1 MPNGLLVMLVE
12 FATFPVDKGPKFSK
26 PVAKVIDLIDKS
38 GLKYQTTAMCTLVE
52 GDWDEVFT
60 LIKKCHSLLRRNSTR
75 VYTRIVVDDRKN
87 FPSPLTE
94 KVDRVEKVLKRKIR
108 R

>member
-1 MPNGLLVMLVE
+1 MLVE
-12 FATFPVDKGPKFSK
+12 FATFPVDKGPRFSK
-26 PVAKVIDLIDKS
+26 IIAPVIDLIDKS

-52 GDWDEVFT
+52 GDWDEVFA
-60 LIKKCHSLLRRNSTR
+60 LIKKCHYHLCKNSTR

-87 FPSPLTE
+87 FSNPMTE
-94 KVDRVEKVLKRKIR
+94 KVDRVEKILKRKIR

>member
-1 MPNGLLVMLVE
+1 MLVE
-12 FATFPVDKGPKFSK
+12 FATFPVDKGPQLSR
-26 PVAKVIDLIDKS
+26 PIAKVIDLIDKS
-38 GLKYQTTAMCTLVE
+38 GLKYQTTAMCTLIE
-52 GDWDEVFT
+52 GNWDEVFA
-60 LIKKCHSLLRRNSTR
+60 LIKKCHFLLRKDSTR

-87 FPSPLTE
+87 FPSPMAG

>member
-1 MPNGLLVMLVE
+1 MLVE
-12 FATFPVDKGPKFSK
+12 FATFPVDQGPRLSR
-26 PVAKVIDLIDKS
+26 PIAKVIDLIDKS
-38 GLKYQTTAMCTLVE
+38 GLKYQTTAMCTLIE
-52 GDWDEVFT
+52 GEWDEVFA
-60 LIKKCHSLLRRNSTR
+60 LIKKCHHLLRRNSTR

-87 FPSPLTE
+87 FPGSMTE

>member
-1 MPNGLLVMLVE
+1 MLVE
-12 FATFPVDKGPKFSK
+12 FAAFPVDKGPKFSK
-26 PVAKVIDLIDKS
+26 PVAKVINLIDKS
-38 GLKYQTTAMCTLVE
+38 GLKYQTTAMCTLIE
-52 GDWDEVFT
+52 GDWDEVFA
-60 LIKKCHSLLRRNSTR
+60 LIKKCHYLLRKDSAR

-87 FPSPLTE
+87 FPNSLTE

>member
-1 MPNGLLVMLVE
+1 MLVE
-12 FATFPVDKGPKFSK
+12 FATFPVDKGPTFSK

-38 GLKYQTTAMCTLVE
+38 GLKYQTTAMCTLIE
-52 GDWDEVFT
+52 GEWDEVFA
-60 LIKKCHSLLRRNSTR
+60 LMKKCHYLLRENSAR

-87 FPSPLTE
+87 FPSPLAE
-94 KVDRVEKVLKRKIR
+94 KVDRVEKVLRRKIR

>member
-1 MPNGLLVMLVE
+1 MLVE

-26 PVAKVIDLIDKS
+26 PVAKVVNLIDKS
-38 GLKYQTTAMCTLVE
+38 GLKYQTTAMCTLIE
-52 GDWDEVFT
+52 GDWDEIFA
-60 LIKKCHSLLRRNSTR
+60 LIKKCHYLLRGSSSR

-87 FPSPLTE
+87 FPNPMTE
-94 KVDRVEKVLKRKIR
+94 KVDGVEEVLKRKIR

>member
-1 MPNGLLVMLVE
+1 MLVE
-12 FATFPVDKGPKFSK
+12 FAAFPVDKGPKLSR

-38 GLKYQTTAMCTLVE
+38 GLKYQTTAMGTLIE
-52 GDWDEVFT
+52 GDWDEVFA
-60 LIKKCHSLLRRNSTR
+60 LVKSCHFLLRKHSSR

-87 FPSPLTE
+87 FPNPMTE
-94 KVDRVEKVLKRKIR
+94 KVDRVEQVLKRKIR

>member
-1 MPNGLLVMLVE
+1 MLVE
-12 FATFPVDKGPKFSK
+12 FATFPLDKGPKFSK
-26 PVAKVIDLIDKS
+26 PIARVVDLIDRS

-52 GDWDEVFT
+52 GEWDEVFA
-60 LIKKCHSLLRRNSTR
+60 LIKKCHHLLRKNSAR
-75 VYTRIVVDDRKN
+75 VYTRIVVDDRKD
-87 FPSPLTE
+87 FPNPLNE